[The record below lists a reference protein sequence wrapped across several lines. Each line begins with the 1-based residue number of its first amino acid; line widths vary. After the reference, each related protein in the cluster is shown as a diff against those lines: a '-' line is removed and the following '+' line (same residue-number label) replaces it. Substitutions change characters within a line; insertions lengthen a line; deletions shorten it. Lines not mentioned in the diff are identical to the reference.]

1 MRTATELQ
9 ELAWRAL
16 VKELGLADA
25 LRYRILFQPGKGDYC
40 RERQALFSDI
50 PLERWIDDLRIWEQR
65 RAADQHE
72 SHLT

>member
-40 RERQALFSDI
+40 RERQALFSGMSM
-50 PLERWIDDLRIWEQR
+50 ERWIEDLRAWEQQKS
-65 RAADQHE
+65 AG
-72 SHLT
+72 